1 MDYLLVKPQ
10 SIYSLS
16 QLIVYW
22 FSADFVAVFLILCK
36 QKGLYKIFELKNQI
50 FNANFWFYC
59 VRLPNLIEL
68 YCSLSSIKFNNYP
81 TFWEITLRVVHWLST
96 EDCCIGTFI
105 NVCRKW
111 LFLPH
116 INVPIYVS
124 KKLTSWVKFTV
135 IHFFIVLV
143 TTFSLFNVWF
153 LKNLSNNCNK
163 QEWFIR

>member
-1 MDYLLVKPQ
+1 MDYLLVKLQ
-10 SIYSLS
+10 SIYSLF

-36 QKGLYKIFELKNQI
+36 QKGLYKIFEFKNQI
-50 FNANFWFYC
+50 CNANFWCYC
-59 VRLPNLIEL
+59 VRLQNLIEP
-68 YCSLSSIKFNNYP
+68 YHSVSSIKFNNYP
-81 TFWEITLRVVHWLST
+81 TFWEITLRVVHQLST
-96 EDCCIGTFI
+96 EDYCVGTFI
-105 NVCRKW
+105 NVFRKW

-143 TTFSLFNVWF
+143 TTFPLFNVWF